1 MSSSRSFS
9 RLDEHT
15 ETSVALP
22 WLPRTSVRELSAS
35 HLVVLWFYD
44 DPDRVGQ
51 VARIDE
57 ESWLGRHSLHETTPP
72 MQFYRQRPAQA
83 SATHDLTSNRISRRQ
98 LSFVE
103 LDDERIRVDN
113 VGKRTLR
120 VNGQPVKSAIVAA
133 GDTLLLEHTALFL
146 IERRPLLLPRSQ
158 HYAPG
163 GFAFGAPDPHGLV
176 GESPLAWRLRDQLAA
191 AAAAD
196 AHLLLFGE
204 TGAGKEVAAR
214 VVHELSLRNRGPLI
228 ARNAATMPST
238 LLDAE
243 LFGNAKNYPNTTSP
257 ERVGLVGA
265 AHNGHLLLDEIGE
278 LPEAHQAHLLRVLD
292 GGGEYH
298 RLGESK
304 ARVSNFRLIA
314 ATNREPTRLKHDFL
328 ARFQHRVEVAGLNE
342 RRSDIPLLV
351 RELVRRLRS
360 EIPHVLEPFLEPERP
375 TEARMDPD
383 LVDALVRHRYTQ
395 HTREL
400 QRLLQLSI
408 ATSSD
413 GYLALTEE
421 VMAELCEQPPGA
433 EIGTFER
440 AQPPAGDVVASA
452 LAAAGGNVT
461 QAAESLGLSRHA
473 LRRLMKRYRLSR
485 GELGR

>member
-1 MSSSRSFS
+1 M
-9 RLDEHT
+9 
-15 ETSVALP
+15 ALP
-22 WLPRTSVRELSAS
+22 WLPRVSVRELNAP

-57 ESWLGRHSLHETTPP
+57 ESWLGRHSLHEAEPP

-98 LSFVE
+98 LRFEE
-103 LDDERIRVDN
+103 LDAERVRVEN
-113 VGKRTLR
+113 VGRRTLR
-120 VNGQPVKSAIVAA
+120 VNGQPTKSAIVGE

-146 IERRPLLLPRSQ
+146 IEQRPLLLPRSN

-163 GFAFGAPDPHGLV
+163 SFAFGGPDPHGLV

-191 AAAAD
+191 AATAD
-196 AHLLLFGE
+196 AHLLLYGE

-214 VVHELSLRNRGPLI
+214 VVHELSARNRGPLI

-243 LFGNAKNYPNTTSP
+243 LFGNAKNYPNTNSP
-257 ERVGLVGA
+257 ERIGLVGA

-298 RLGESK
+298 RLGESR
-304 ARVSNFRLIA
+304 ARMSNFRLIA

-328 ARFQHRVEVAGLNE
+328 ARFNHRVEVAGLNE
-342 RRSDIPLLV
+342 RRSDIPLLL
-351 RELVRRLRS
+351 RELVRRLRA
-360 EIPHVLEPFLEPERP
+360 EIPHVLEPFMEPERP
-375 TEARMDPD
+375 NEARLDPD
-383 LVDALVRHRYTQ
+383 LVDALARHHYTQ

-408 ATSSD
+408 ATSND

-421 VMAELCEQPPGA
+421 VAAELREESPEA
-433 EIGTFER
+433 HLGTFDR
-440 AQPPAGDVVASA
+440 VQPQTGDVVASA
-452 LAAAGGNVT
+452 LAASHGNVT

-473 LRRLMKRYRLSR
+473 MRRLMKRYRLSR
-485 GELGR
+485 EQPAR